1 MTREEKEMYN
11 KKIKLYERLG
21 AEKFQDLVFVVEKI
35 KFKIIKKFFPNI
47 EKWFDKRCDKQQKKL
62 LSKAKTEEEKKE
74 IIRNTKF
81 RKMALRKELK
91 QEKNVNYHMDP
102 NRPTEIYKYLEFNK
116 KIHINGLIK
125 DAIVA
130 TISTIA
136 VACGLAWAIPI
147 LVASILSAGINFE
160 CVNIQNCSICKYK
173 RCEEALKKKQAK
185 KIENNIER
193 YGAAAAVIDKAVE
206 ESDRIP
212 SLSEIIAQA
221 KTPEELRQLKELI
234 KETLQAN
241 KQQEE
246 KEKQKIRGGNK

>member
-1 MTREEKEMYN
+1 MTKEEKEMYN

-21 AEKFQDLVFVVEKI
+21 AEKFQNLVFAVEKL
-35 KFKIIKKFFPNI
+35 KFKVIKKLFPNI
-47 EKWFDKRCDKQQKKL
+47 EKWFDKKCDKQQKKL
-62 LSKAKTEEEKKE
+62 LARAKTEEEKKE
-74 IIRNTKF
+74 IIRNTKL

-91 QEKNVNYHMDP
+91 QERNVNYHMDP

-130 TISTIA
+130 VISTVA

-147 LVASILSAGINFE
+147 LVASVLSAGINFE

-173 RCEEALKKKQAK
+173 RCEEVLKKKETK
-185 KIENNIER
+185 KIENNIKR
-193 YGAAAAVIDKAVE
+193 YGAAAAVIDKVVE
-206 ESDRIP
+206 DSDYIP

-234 KETLQAN
+234 IETLQAN
-241 KQQEE
+241 NQQEK
-246 KEKQKIRGGNK
+246 KERQKIRGNK

>member
-1 MTREEKEMYN
+1 MTREEKNMYD
-11 KKIKLYERLG
+11 KKIKLYEKLG
-21 AEKFQDLVFVVEKI
+21 AEKFKNLVFAVEKL

-47 EKWFDKRCDKQQKKL
+47 EKWFDKQCDKQQKKL
-62 LSKAKTEEEKKE
+62 LAKAKTEEERKE

-91 QEKNVNYHMDP
+91 QEKNINYHMNP

-130 TISTIA
+130 VISTVL

-147 LVASILSAGINFE
+147 LVASVLSAGLNFE

-173 RCEEALKKKQAK
+173 RCEDALKKKETK

-193 YGAAAAVIDKAVE
+193 YGAAAAVIDKVVE
-206 ESDRIP
+206 ESDHIP

-234 KETLQAN
+234 IETLQAN
-241 KQQEE
+241 KQQEI
-246 KEKQKIRGGNK
+246 KEKQEIRGNK

>member
-1 MTREEKEMYN
+1 MTKEEKEMYN

-21 AEKFQDLVFVVEKI
+21 AEKFQNLVFAVEKL
-35 KFKIIKKFFPNI
+35 KFKVIKKLFPNI
-47 EKWFDKRCDKQQKKL
+47 EKWFDKKCDKQQKKL
-62 LSKAKTEEEKKE
+62 LARAKTEEEKKE
-74 IIRNTKF
+74 IIRNTKL

-91 QEKNVNYHMDP
+91 QERNVNYHMDP

-130 TISTIA
+130 VISTVA

-147 LVASILSAGINFE
+147 LVASVLSAGINFE
-160 CVNIQNCSICKYK
+160 CVNI
-173 RCEEALKKKQAK
+173 
-185 KIENNIER
+185 ENNIKR
-193 YGAAAAVIDKAVE
+193 YGAAAAVIDKVVE
-206 ESDRIP
+206 DSDYIP

-234 KETLQAN
+234 IETLQAN
-241 KQQEE
+241 NQQEK
-246 KEKQKIRGGNK
+246 KERQKIRGNK